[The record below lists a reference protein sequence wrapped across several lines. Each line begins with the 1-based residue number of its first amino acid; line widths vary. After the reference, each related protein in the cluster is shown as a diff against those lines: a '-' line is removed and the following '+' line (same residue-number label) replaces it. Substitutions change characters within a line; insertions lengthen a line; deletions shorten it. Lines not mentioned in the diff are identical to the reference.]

1 MKDKALVVN
10 SDLSLA
16 EAYRQM
22 RKLYQERGYVTVDL
36 GHGQQR
42 TLTQSRALHLWC
54 TMLADLLNSC
64 GLDMRKTLK
73 PGVEIPWS
81 GITVKENI
89 WKPVQEAVINKLST
103 TEADRTEYTQVLDVI
118 ARHMASSHGITVPE
132 WPSKE
137 SKSRAA

>member
-16 EAYRQM
+16 EAIREL
-22 RKLYQERGYVTVDL
+22 RKQYLEHRYVTVAL
-36 GHGQQR
+36 GHGKQR
-42 TLTQSRALHLWC
+42 TLTQNASLHLWC
-54 TMLADLLNSC
+54 EMLADELNAA
-64 GLDMRKTLK
+64 GLDMRATLK
-73 PGVEIPWS
+73 AEVEIPWCML
-81 GITVKENI
+81 TVKKHI
-89 WKPVQEAVINKLST
+89 WKPVQELLINKQST
-103 TEADRTEYTQVLDVI
+103 ADADRTEYTQVLDVI